1 MSANK
6 CWICIIKMSK
16 LKIDVLIDLFDI
28 LRIINIFSI
37 LLVAARAEVHDV
49 RLGLIRLDEDTQVIF
64 WNIFNS
70 IHNLWYTHIILGEG
84 NDALQSGRFGCN
96 RIYRP
101 RPEY

>member
-1 MSANK
+1 
-6 CWICIIKMSK
+6 MSK

-64 WNIFNS
+64 
-70 IHNLWYTHIILGEG
+70 
-84 NDALQSGRFGCN
+84 
-96 RIYRP
+96 
-101 RPEY
+101 